1 MKIFIKELI
10 INDEIYK
17 NVLINDLVIF
27 KVKDKKY
34 QFKNNEGLK
43 IKKIII
49 DKYSFKK
56 IYFYKRCLGKEH
68 TKKFLKWLN
77 INGISNLENISY
89 IEKYEIFQ
97 TAPFIGTYKNIHI
110 GTKIIIS

>member
-49 DKYSFKK
+49 DKYGFKK
-56 IYFYKRCLGKEH
+56 ISLY
-68 TKKFLKWLN
+68 

-97 TAPFIGTYKNIHI
+97 TVPFIGTYKNIHI